1 MPQQK
6 RAKTIWIAQ
15 MKNSSALAKTAVVC
29 VSSDWLSYV
38 NYLDLKCQRKKAYW
52 ILTWDSACCQLQVP
66 QLSVTFAFNLCL
78 NLSFLVFN
86 INKDKSTN
94 PFFFLFFFLICQ
106 GIGPKGFCCC
116 VGDAQDF

>member
-29 VSSDWLSYV
+29 VSSDWLSYI

-66 QLSVTFAFNLCL
+66 QLSVTLAFNLCL

-86 INKDKSTN
+86 ITKDKSTN
-94 PFFFLFFFLICQ
+94 PFFSFSSY
-106 GIGPKGFCCC
+106 
-116 VGDAQDF
+116 